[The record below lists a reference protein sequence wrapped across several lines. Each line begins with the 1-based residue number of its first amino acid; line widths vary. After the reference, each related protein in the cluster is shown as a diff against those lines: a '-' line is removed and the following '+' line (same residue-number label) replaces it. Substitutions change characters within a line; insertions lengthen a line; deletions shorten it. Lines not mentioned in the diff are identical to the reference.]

1 MTQALKTKEH
11 GIFSR
16 LILSISSLLPKH
28 SRLSAKVRRLVYGK
42 SLKHMRNI
50 SRQFSLSASSDKL
63 AYDVLWNGKKLGSTV
78 PFPPSIND
86 EDIWLIA
93 TGPSINELEL
103 SQLQGKNVMGL
114 NGAIASCEKHGITPT
129 HYAITDRDFFEH
141 RMHLVEK
148 AMQSGAHC
156 FFSFNGL
163 ARICELAP
171 DLLKTAKVSL
181 IETVNRQYNTPQ
193 LSPEELYNNC
203 SLDED
208 LEFPDFNLPKLGW
221 SHDLSK
227 GVFTANTVAYIG
239 CQIAAQLKP
248 KRVFI
253 LGMDLGS
260 SGAAHARSYES
271 GKNARPTTID
281 RDYEKDI
288 LPAFRLLSTL
298 ELTTKFY
305 NLSTRSRLPESVMPK
320 LTFDKALETTS
331 SPQ

>member
-16 LILSISSLLPKH
+16 LILSVSSLLPKH

-63 AYDVLWNGKKLGSTV
+63 AYDIFWDGKKLGSTV

-93 TGPSINELEL
+93 TGPSINELDL
-103 SQLQGKNVMGL
+103 SLLKDKTIMGL
-114 NGAIASCEKHGITPT
+114 NGAIVSCEKHNIPPDY
-129 HYAITDRDFFEH
+129 YAITDRDFFEH

-298 ELTTKFY
+298 QLTTKFY